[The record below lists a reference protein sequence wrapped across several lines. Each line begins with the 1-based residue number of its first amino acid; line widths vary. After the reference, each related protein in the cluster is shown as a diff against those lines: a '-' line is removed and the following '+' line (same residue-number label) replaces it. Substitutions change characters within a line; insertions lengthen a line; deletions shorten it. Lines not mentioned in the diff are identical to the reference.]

1 VASGRVVVVGSV
13 NLDLVVRLA
22 RLPPPGTTVLG
33 ESIERTPGGK
43 GANQAVAAT
52 RAGAHT
58 ELVASLGVDEAGE
71 SLASFL
77 AGEGIGLRQLSRVDG
92 PTGSAVVMVTAN
104 GDNAIVVVPGANGA
118 LRPAHVVGATAAGDV
133 VVTQLEIP
141 LDTVEAALTCVRRAG
156 GVGIL
161 NFSPPR
167 AEAAALLPLADI
179 VVVNE
184 GELGVIADQHLPVT
198 TVTVVTRGAEGAEVR
213 RAGSRTP
220 VPSPRS
226 HAVDTTGAGD
236 CFLGVVAGWLA
247 DGAELEG
254 AVTAGCAA
262 ASLQV
267 TRPGAAAAMP
277 LRHEILARL
286 RAR

>member
-1 VASGRVVVVGSV
+1 VVVVGSV
-13 NLDLVVRLA
+13 NLDLVLRVA
-22 RLPPPGTTVLG
+22 YLPPPGTTVLG

-43 GANQAVAAT
+43 GANQAVAAS

-58 ELVASLGVDEAGE
+58 ELVAAVGADEAGQ

-77 AGEGIGLRQLSRVDG
+77 AGEGIGLGRLSRIDR

-104 GDNAIVVVPGANGA
+104 GENAIVVVPGANAA
-118 LRPAHVVGATAAGDV
+118 LRPGCVAGAAAAGDV

-141 LDTVEAALTCVRRAG
+141 LDTVEAALTCVHRAG

-161 NFSPPR
+161 NFSPAR
-167 AEAAALLPLADI
+167 AEAVALLRLADV

-184 GELGVIADQHLPVT
+184 AELAVIGDEPLPAT
-198 TVTVVTRGAEGAEVR
+198 TATVVTRGAEGAEVR
-213 RAGSRTP
+213 RADARTS

-226 HAVDTTGAGD
+226 RAVDTTGAGD

-247 DGAELEG
+247 GGAELEG

-267 TRPGAAAAMP
+267 TRTGAAAAMP

-286 RAR
+286 SAR